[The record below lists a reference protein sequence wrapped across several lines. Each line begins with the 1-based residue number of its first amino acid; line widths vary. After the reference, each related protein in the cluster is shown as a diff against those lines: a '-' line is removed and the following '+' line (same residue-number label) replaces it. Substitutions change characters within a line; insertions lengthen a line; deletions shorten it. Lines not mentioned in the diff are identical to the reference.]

1 MNTAVYG
8 TSMKNLR
15 NRIAVRLPNR
25 EKNYLK
31 WISNPSYMTQK
42 IFNNNLIAVLK
53 SKVMLRFNKPAYVGM
68 CILDFI
74 KELMYEFHYDSI
86 KNKYGSK
93 ARLLFTDTDS

>member
-8 TSMKNLR
+8 TAMENLR
-15 NRIAVRLPNR
+15 NRIAVRLPKR
-25 EKNYLK
+25 EENYLK
-31 WISNPSYMTQK
+31 WISKPSYMTQK
-42 IFNNNLIAVLK
+42 IFSNNLIAILK

-74 KELMYEFHYDSI
+74 KELMHEFHYDSI
-86 KNKYGSK
+86 KNKYGNK